1 VSMQDAERDQTAL
14 QATTDQHQLEARGV
28 QPQTS
33 RHDTRAATPDAKPSA
48 PMPTSNVIG
57 FSSSAHWSARHVAP
71 SRDTIPHLTGLRSLT
86 ATIHSGISESGTIAP
101 PSIAIRM
108 SVAQPAPATA

>member
-1 VSMQDAERDQTAL
+1 MTRRDGSVQDAERDQTTL

-48 PMPTSNVIG
+48 PMPTSNAIG
-57 FSSSAHWSARHVAP
+57 FTLGPLDARHVALP
-71 SRDTIPHLTGLRSLT
+71 RTRCPT
-86 ATIHSGISESGTIAP
+86 
-101 PSIAIRM
+101 
-108 SVAQPAPATA
+108 